1 MSLAALLPVAI
12 PALAGALALLPGGA
26 GAGRL
31 GLAGAAATLA
41 AALALLPAGLAG
53 PGLAFRPGGAF
64 GIALLADGA
73 GLFLAAV
80 AAAVALAALAQGT
93 RAEAA
98 PPPAALALLL
108 LAGVNGALLAG
119 DLFSL
124 FVLSELAL
132 IAAAGLMAWRGGGP
146 VAAHLAGAL
155 LALAAIATLQ
165 AVTGT
170 LDLAELARRAG
181 QVPAEDA
188 AYLRLGAALMALAL
202 AARALLLPAL
212 AWRGGGGAPA
222 ALLLLPPLAA
232 VGALLRLAAALHPS
246 GLAALLA
253 PGLAAAGGAALL
265 AGGLAGWARPRRAAA
280 GAALFSLGLGV
291 LTLSFGTP
299 AAVAATLFHLG
310 QAVPAAALLFLL
322 AGPGR
327 PPAWLALGAAL
338 TLAGLPPLSGFPAR
352 ILAMQAMAEAP
363 WALALV
369 LAATLALIAG
379 LARAASRPGADA
391 PRRGAGAVPAALLA
405 GLAAFT
411 LAAGPIERLCAR
423 AAAQLAA
430 GGAP

>member
-1 MSLAALLPVAI
+1 MSLAPLLPVAS
-12 PALAGALALLPGGA
+12 PALAGALVLVPGGA

-73 GLFLAAV
+73 GLLLAVV
-80 AAAVALAALAQGT
+80 AAAVALAALAPAA

-98 PPPAALALLL
+98 PPAALALLL
-108 LAGVNGALLAG
+108 LAGVNGALLTGA
-119 DLFSL
+119 LFSL
-124 FVLSELAL
+124 FVFGELAL
-132 IAAAGLMAWRGGGP
+132 IAAAGLMAGRGGAH

-155 LALAAIATLQ
+155 LALAAIATLH

-170 LDLAELARRAG
+170 LDLADLARRAG

-188 AYLRLGAALMALAL
+188 AYLRLGGALLALAL

-212 AWRGGGGAPA
+212 AWRSRAPA
-222 ALLLLPPLAA
+222 VLLLLPPLGA
-232 VGALLRLAAALHPS
+232 VGGLLRVVAALQPS
-246 GLAALLA
+246 GLAAMIA

-265 AGGLAGWARPRRAAA
+265 AGGLAGWARPRRAAG
-280 GAALFSLGLGV
+280 GAALFSLGLAV

-299 AAVAATLFHLG
+299 VAVAATLFHLG
-310 QAVPAAALLFLL
+310 QALPAAALLFLL
-322 AGPGR
+322 AGRDR
-327 PPAWLALGAAL
+327 PPAWLMLGAAL

-363 WALALV
+363 WAVVLV

-379 LARAASRPGADA
+379 LARAASRPGPDA
-391 PRRGAGAVPAALLA
+391 PRRGAGAVPVALLA
-405 GLAAFT
+405 GLVAST
-411 LAAGPIERLCAR
+411 PAAGPIERLCAR